1 MLDIKWIRENPE
13 KFDAAMIA
21 RANETRALELLAF
34 DEEKRKKTALI
45 QELQMKRNKF
55 AQDIAEIKRAPT
67 ATQLAL
73 SMKNIQSGIHTN
85 KDVCIVENSVVGSA
99 SGSRRDAVIKEE
111 ERLRGE
117 SKKVNI
123 ELSAAEND
131 FSIDEKLNEILA
143 SIPNIPHETTPVGN
157 DEDDNVEIERFGEI
171 KNFKFLPKA
180 HDQLGEN
187 LKMLD
192 FDQSALMSGA
202 RFSTLSGGLAR
213 MERALSNFMLD
224 VALENNYTEVSPP
237 NLVKSDAMRFS
248 GQLPKFSEEAFSTSD
263 GYWLIPTAEVSLV
276 NLVAKKTLQESELPI
291 RFTAYTP
298 CFRRE
303 AGSAGKDTKGLI
315 RQHQFKKV
323 ELVSITTPEASEA
336 EHERMTNVSCEILR
350 RLELPFRKILLCTG
364 DMGFCAQKTY
374 DLEVWLPSQAKYREI
389 SSCSNCGDFQAR
401 RGAIKFKNK
410 DGKSN
415 FVHTLNGS
423 ALAVGRTLVA
433 ILENYQNEDG
443 SITVPEVLVAY
454 MGGVKVIS

>member
-13 KFDAAMIA
+13 KFDAAMVA
-21 RANETRALELLAF
+21 RANETRALELLAS

-45 QELQMKRNKF
+45 QELQAKRNKF
-55 AQDIAEIKRAPT
+55 AQEIAVVKKSGGDA
-67 ATQLAL
+67 AAL
-73 SMKNIQSGIHTN
+73 LE
-85 KDVCIVENSVVGSA
+85 D
-99 SGSRRDAVIKEE
+99 
-111 ERLRGE
+111 
-117 SKKVNI
+117 SKKVNQ
-123 ELSAAEND
+123 ELAAAESD

-143 SIPNIPHETTPVGN
+143 AIPNIPLASAPVGK
-157 DEDDNVEIERFGEI
+157 DENDNVEIEKSGSP
-171 KNFKFLPKA
+171 KNFSFAPKA
-180 HDQLGEN
+180 HDELGEN

-443 SITVPEVLVAY
+443 SINVPEVLVGY

>member
-13 KFDAAMIA
+13 KFDAAMKA
-21 RANETRALELLAF
+21 RGNEIQSAELLKF
-34 DEEKRKKTALI
+34 DEEKRKKTFLI
-45 QELQMKRNKF
+45 QELQAKRNKF
-55 AQDIAEIKRAPT
+55 AQEI
-67 ATQLAL
+67 
-73 SMKNIQSGIHTN
+73 
-85 KDVCIVENSVVGSA
+85 
-99 SGSRRDAVIKEE
+99 AVIKKAGGDASALLE
-111 ERLRGE
+111 E
-117 SKKVNI
+117 SKKTNA

-143 SIPNIPHETTPVGN
+143 TIPNVPHASTPVGKS
-157 DEDDNVEIERFGEI
+157 EEENVEIEKFGTP
-171 KNFKFLPKA
+171 KNFSFTPKA
-180 HDQLGEN
+180 HDELGEN

-213 MERALSNFMLD
+213 LERALSNFMLD
-224 VALENNYTEVSPP
+224 VALENGYTEVSPP

-248 GQLPKFSEEAFSTSD
+248 GQLPKFAEEAFSTTD

-276 NLVAKKTLQESELPI
+276 NLVAKKTLAESDLPI

-303 AGSAGKDTKGLI
+303 AGSAGKDTRGLI

-323 ELVSITTPEASEA
+323 ELVSITTAEQSEA
-336 EHERMTNVSCEILR
+336 EHERMTNISCEVLK

-401 RGAIKFKNK
+401 RGAIKYKSK
-410 DGKSN
+410 VDGKSN

-423 ALAVGRTLVA
+423 SLAVGRTLVA

-443 SITVPEVLVAY
+443 SIDVPQVLMGY
-454 MGGVKVIS
+454 MNGISKISA

>member
-21 RANETRALELLAF
+21 RSNKTRAVEILKF
-34 DEEKRKKTALI
+34 DEEKRKKTFLI
-45 QELQMKRNKF
+45 QELQADRNR
-55 AQDIAEIKRAPT
+55 IAREISAE
-67 ATQLAL
+67 
-73 SMKNIQSGIHTN
+73 KNIRPEGRECLTQREDKIL
-85 KDVCIVENSVVGSA
+85 
-99 SGSRRDAVIKEE
+99 
-111 ERLRGE
+111 RLMSE
-117 SKKVNI
+117 SKKVNQ
-123 ELSAAEND
+123 ELAAAEND

-143 SIPNIPHETTPVGN
+143 TLPNIPHDSVPIGA
-157 DEDDNVEIERFGEI
+157 DENDNVEIEKFGI
-171 KNFKFLPKA
+171 PKKFSFTPKA
-180 HDQLGEN
+180 HDVLGEN

-202 RFSTLSGGLAR
+202 RFSTLSGSLAC

-224 VALENNYTEVSPP
+224 VAQENNYTEVSPP
-237 NLVKSDAMRFS
+237 NLVKSNAMFNS
-248 GQLPKFSEEAFSTSD
+248 GQLPKFAEDAFKTTD
-263 GYWLIPTAEVSLV
+263 DYWLIPTAEVSLV
-276 NLVAKKTLQESELPI
+276 NLVAKKTLAESDLPI

-323 ELVSITTPEASEA
+323 ELVSITTPEQSEA
-336 EHERMTNVSCEILR
+336 EHEKMTNVACEILR
-350 RLELPFRKILLCTG
+350 RLELPFRKILLCNG

-401 RGAIKFKNK
+401 RGSIKYKNK
-410 DGKSN
+410 DGKNN

-443 SITVPEVLVAY
+443 SINVPEVLVNY
-454 MGGVKVIS
+454 MNGIKKISVS

>member
-21 RANETRALELLAF
+21 RSNEIRAFELLKF
-34 DEEKRKKTALI
+34 DEEKRKKTFLI
-45 QELQMKRNKF
+45 QELQAKRNKF
-55 AQDIAEIKRAPT
+55 AKDIAEIK
-67 ATQLAL
+67 
-73 SMKNIQSGIHTN
+73 KSGG
-85 KDVCIVENSVVGSA
+85 DA
-99 SGSRRDAVIKEE
+99 SSLLED
-111 ERLRGE
+111 
-117 SKKVNI
+117 SKKVNV
-123 ELSAAEND
+123 ELTAAEND
-131 FSIDEKLNEILA
+131 FSIDEKLNEILVTL
-143 SIPNIPHETTPVGN
+143 PNIPHESVPIGF
-157 DEDDNVEIERFGEI
+157 DENDNVEIEKFGTP
-171 KNFKFLPKA
+171 KKFSFTPKA
-180 HDQLGEN
+180 HDDLGEN

-202 RFSTLSGGLAR
+202 RFSTLSGALAR

-237 NLVKSDAMRFS
+237 NLVKSEAMHFS
-248 GQLPKFSEEAFSTSD
+248 GQLPKFSEDAFSTID

-276 NLVAKKTLQESELPI
+276 NLVAKKTLAESDLPI

-323 ELVSITTPEASEA
+323 ELVSITTPEQSEV

-374 DLEVWLPSQAKYREI
+374 DLEVWLPSQEKYREI

-401 RGAIKFKNK
+401 RGSIKYKNK
-410 DGKSN
+410 DGKNN

-443 SITVPEVLVAY
+443 SINVPEVLVNY
-454 MGGVKVIS
+454 MNGVKKISLN